1 MSLMKEENKMKK
13 PNVQVLPSEN
23 GKKFRVMINF
33 IQHGPEYS
41 SKEIANSQAAQVIA
55 QNLIVH

>member
-1 MSLMKEENKMKK
+1 MKK